1 MPSCRRLTTC
11 RMGFAG
17 ATPTLEMHLRSR
29 RGVGVRYWAQAN
41 ARGSSGVRGMAQT
54 RKCRVWCGRAPAGP
68 IVAQTAAKRLA
79 IVLFTDLGDNREGTS
94 SRFWICYSAQRELFN
109 GVLNVS

>member
-68 IVAQTAAKRLA
+68 
-79 IVLFTDLGDNREGTS
+79 
-94 SRFWICYSAQRELFN
+94 SRAHCGPDSCKAPCDRTLYRFGR
-109 GVLNVS
+109 